1 MALPPK
7 KEFVVYCEY
16 IVEKYKDDNFDQVV
30 ESEYR
35 RRDKKSRSRSVDI
48 VHSVWNVNKFRGEL
62 TRRLFDCAMYKGA
75 NVVELLRHCQRTE
88 WMDCEGVM
96 GGGGQCDVTND
107 EVAHRTALI
116 LDGHKYV
123 MRTDIAK
130 IVKFYHVLCWYPS
143 YLSSLFA
150 AYAQID
156 VNREYNTLH
165 FMNQAIIDTIV
176 ANH

>member
-1 MALPPK
+1 MVLPQK
-7 KEFVVYCEY
+7 KEFAVYCEY
-16 IVEKYKDDNFDQVV
+16 VVEKCKDSNFDQVV
-30 ESEYR
+30 ENEYGMCNN
-35 RRDKKSRSRSVDI
+35 KSQSRSVDI
-48 VHSVWNVNKFRGEL
+48 VHSVWNMNKFRGEL

-88 WMDCEGVM
+88 WMDENIIGAGPCYA
-96 GGGGQCDVTND
+96 TND
-107 EVAHRTALI
+107 EVAHRTALV

-123 MRTDIAK
+123 MRTDIAD

-165 FMNQAIIDTIV
+165 FMNQAIVDTIV